1 MPLALL
7 ALAMGAFGIGTT
19 EFVATGIL
27 PQVADTFGVSIPSAG
42 YLVTCYAVGVVVGA
56 PVTTLLGTRMPRKTM
71 LALLMGVFTAG
82 NLLCAAAPD
91 FALLLA
97 GRVLASFAHG
107 AFFGIGSVVEAGL
120 VAPHRRASA
129 ISLMFSGLT
138 IANVAGVPLGTLV
151 GQTAGWRV
159 TFVLIAALGVLGV
172 VGVLCFVPGD
182 RRPEASGVAGEAAAL
197 RDPQVILAMLMTV
210 LGFGGVFAAV
220 TYIAPILTDVASFSE
235 SSVSWLLVVFG
246 CGLVLGNIVGGRL
259 ADRRLMPMLA
269 TALSLLGV
277 TLLCFSLAAA
287 HQAAAVAL
295 IFLIGFFGFA
305 TVPPLQKRVL
315 DNAAGAP
322 TLASSLNIGAF
333 NLGNAIAAWLGGLTI
348 DAGYGYASASAVG
361 AAMAAAAVLVA
372 LVSIHLDTRRARG
385 AVVPVGEPLPGKPLP
400 EDALDPAS

>member
-27 PQVADTFGVSIPSAG
+27 PQVADTYGVSIPAAG
-42 YLVTCYAVGVVVGA
+42 YLVTAYAVGVVVGA
-56 PVTTLLGTRMPRKTM
+56 PVMTLLGTRMSRKSM
-71 LALLMGVFTAG
+71 LALLMAVFVAG
-82 NLLCAAAPD
+82 NALCAAAPS
-91 FALLLA
+91 FALLLL

-107 AFFGIGSVVEAGL
+107 AFFGIGSVVAADL

-129 ISLMFSGLT
+129 ISMMFSGLT

-151 GQTAGWRV
+151 GQAAGWRV
-159 TFVLIAALGVLGV
+159 TFVLIALLGVLGV
-172 VGVLCFVPGD
+172 AGVLRFVPAD
-182 RRPEASGVAGEAAAL
+182 RRPERVGVAGEAAAL
-197 RDPQVILAMLMTV
+197 RNPQVVLAMLMTV

-220 TYIAPILTDVASFSE
+220 TYIAPILTEVASFPD
-235 SSVSWLLVVFG
+235 SSVSGILVVFG

-259 ADRRLMPMLA
+259 ADKRLMPMLCTSLA
-269 TALSLLGV
+269 LLGA
-277 TLLCFSLAAA
+277 TLLCFSLTAS
-287 HQAAAVAL
+287 HQAAAVIL
-295 IFLIGFFGFA
+295 TFLIGVFGFA

-348 DAGYGYASASAVG
+348 SAGFGYASSSAVG
-361 AAMAAAAVLVA
+361 AVMTAAALLTAVASGRLE
-372 LVSIHLDTRRARG
+372 RRQHRTASHPNP
-385 AVVPVGEPLPGKPLP
+385 VPAPAPTEG
-400 EDALDPAS
+400 ALDRTP

>member
-27 PQVADTFGVSIPSAG
+27 PQVADTYGVSIPAAG
-42 YLVTCYAVGVVVGA
+42 YLVTAYAVGVVVGA
-56 PVTTLLGTRMPRKTM
+56 PVMTLLGTRMSRKSM
-71 LALLMGVFTAG
+71 LALLMAVFVAG
-82 NLLCAAAPD
+82 NALCAAAPS
-91 FALLLA
+91 FALLLL

-107 AFFGIGSVVEAGL
+107 AFFGIGSVVAADL

-129 ISLMFSGLT
+129 ISMMFSGLT

-151 GQTAGWRV
+151 GQAAGWRV
-159 TFVLIAALGVLGV
+159 TFVLIALLGVLGV
-172 VGVLCFVPGD
+172 AGVLRFVPAD
-182 RRPEASGVAGEAAAL
+182 RRPERVGVAGEAAAL
-197 RDPQVILAMLMTV
+197 RNPQVVLAMLMTV

-220 TYIAPILTDVASFSE
+220 TYIAPILTEVASFPD
-235 SSVSWLLVVFG
+235 SSVSGILVVFG

-259 ADRRLMPMLA
+259 ADKRLMPMLCTSLA
-269 TALSLLGV
+269 LLGA
-277 TLLCFSLAAA
+277 TLLCFSLTAS
-287 HQAAAVAL
+287 HQAAAVIL
-295 IFLIGFFGFA
+295 TFLIGVFGFA

-348 DAGYGYASASAVG
+348 GAGFGYASSSAVG
-361 AAMAAAAVLVA
+361 AVMTAAALLTAVASGRLE
-372 LVSIHLDTRRARG
+372 RRQHRTASHPNP
-385 AVVPVGEPLPGKPLP
+385 VPAPAPAEA
-400 EDALDPAS
+400 ALDRTP

>member
-27 PQVADTFGVSIPSAG
+27 PQVADTYGVSIPSAG
-42 YLVTCYAVGVVVGA
+42 YLVTSYAVGVVVGA
-56 PVTTLLGTRMPRKTM
+56 PVMTLLGTRMSRKSM
-71 LALLMGVFTAG
+71 LALLMAVFVAG
-82 NLLCAAAPD
+82 NALCAAAPD
-91 FALLLA
+91 FTLLLL

-107 AFFGIGSVVEAGL
+107 AFFGIGSVVAAGL

-138 IANVAGVPLGTLV
+138 VANVAGVPLGTLV

-159 TFVLIAALGVLGV
+159 TFVLIALLGILGVT
-172 VGVLCFVPGD
+172 GVLCFVPAD
-182 RRPEASGVAGEAAAL
+182 RRPEAGGVAGEAAAL
-197 RDPQVILAMLMTV
+197 RNPQVVLAMLMTV

-220 TYIAPILTDVASFSE
+220 TYLAPILTDVASFPD

-259 ADRRLMPMLA
+259 ADRRLMPMLY
-269 TALSLLGV
+269 TSLSLLSA
-277 TLLCFSLAAA
+277 TLLCFSLAAS
-287 HQAAAVAL
+287 HQAAAVIL
-295 IFLIGFFGFA
+295 TFLIGVFGFA

-348 DAGYGYASASAVG
+348 SAGFGYASSSAVG
-361 AAMAAAAVLVA
+361 AVMAAAALLVA
-372 LVSIHLDTRRARG
+372 VVSGRLESRQNRTAPRPD
-385 AVVPVGEPLPGKPLP
+385 PLPAPARA
-400 EDALDPAS
+400 EEALDGAP

>member
-27 PQVADTFGVSIPSAG
+27 PQVADTYGVSIPAAG
-42 YLVTCYAVGVVVGA
+42 YLVTAYAVGVVVGA
-56 PVTTLLGTRMPRKTM
+56 PVMTLLGTRMSRKSM
-71 LALLMGVFTAG
+71 LALLMAVFVAG
-82 NLLCAAAPD
+82 NALCAAAPS
-91 FALLLA
+91 FALLLL

-107 AFFGIGSVVEAGL
+107 AFFGIGSVVAADL

-129 ISLMFSGLT
+129 ISMMFSGLT

-151 GQTAGWRV
+151 GQAAGWRV
-159 TFVLIAALGVLGV
+159 TFVLIALLGVLGV
-172 VGVLCFVPGD
+172 AGVLRFVPAD
-182 RRPEASGVAGEAAAL
+182 RRPERVGVAGEAAAL
-197 RDPQVILAMLMTV
+197 RNPQVVLAMLMTV

-220 TYIAPILTDVASFSE
+220 TYIAPILTEVASFPD
-235 SSVSWLLVVFG
+235 SSVSGILVVFG

-259 ADRRLMPMLA
+259 ADKRLMPMLCTSLA
-269 TALSLLGV
+269 LLGA
-277 TLLCFSLAAA
+277 TLLCFSLTAS
-287 HQAAAVAL
+287 HQAAAVIL
-295 IFLIGFFGFA
+295 TFLIGVFGFA

-348 DAGYGYASASAVG
+348 SAGFGYASSSAVG
-361 AAMAAAAVLVA
+361 AVMTAAALLTAVASGRLE
-372 LVSIHLDTRRARG
+372 RRQHRTASRPNP
-385 AVVPVGEPLPGKPLP
+385 VPAPAPAEA
-400 EDALDPAS
+400 ALDRTP